1 MKAVVGMLF
10 VAALLAPAPDLT
22 VGGDVPD
29 ITLKALDGKECSVKG
44 LTTAGKV
51 IAVVSWSVDCP
62 SGKPCIGR
70 ASEVAKKFASNEKV
84 AFIAVSSYGDA
95 ADKLS
100 AYAKENS
107 IAYPLVHD
115 GDKKVAKHFG
125 AKQVNSAYVIS
136 GGKLFWRGG
145 ITKDGKDGFA
155 DAIQAALD
163 GKPAPESDKKFAG

>member
-1 MKAVVGMLF
+1 MKVAFGLAL
-10 VAALLAPAPDLT
+10 VAALLAPDLT
-22 VGGDVPD
+22 LGGDVPD
-29 ITLKALDGKECSVKG
+29 ISLKVLDGKECSIKG

-51 IAVVSWSVDCP
+51 VAVVNWSVDCP

-70 ASEVAKKFASNEKV
+70 ATEVAKKYASNEKV
-84 AFIAVSSYGDA
+84 AYIAVVSYGDA
-95 ADKLS
+95 ADKVS

-107 IAYPLVHD
+107 IGYALVHD

-125 AKQVNSAYVIS
+125 SKQVNSAYVIS

-163 GKPAPESDKKFAG
+163 GKPAPDSDKKFPG

>member
-1 MKAVVGMLF
+1 MKLAVGLVV

-22 VGGDVPD
+22 IGGDVPD
-29 ITLKALDGKECSVKG
+29 ISMKSLDGKECSIKG
-44 LTTAGKV
+44 LTDAGKV
-51 IAVVSWSVDCP
+51 IVVVSWSVDCP
-62 SGKPCIGR
+62 SGKPCIPR
-70 ASEVAKKFASNEKV
+70 ATEVAAKYASNEKV
-84 AFIAVSSYGDA
+84 AFVAVSSYGDA

-115 GDKKVAKHFG
+115 GDRKIARHFG

-145 ITKDGKDGFA
+145 ILKNGKDSLV
-155 DAIQAALD
+155 DAIEAALG
-163 GKPAPESDKKFAG
+163 GKPAPESDKKFPG